1 VFFFV
6 FISKFPQHPND
17 EQHWKRGEK
26 TGTEAADDQRPLF
39 AREEEE
45 EEEETAS
52 GRGGRAAKDT
62 TSEREEE
69 GEDHKR

>member
-6 FISKFPQHPND
+6 FISKFPQHPNEH
-17 EQHWKRGEK
+17 EQRRGEK
-26 TGTEAADDQRPLF
+26 TGTEAADENQRPHLF
-39 AREEEE
+39 AREE

-52 GRGGRAAKDT
+52 GRGGRAAKGT

-69 GEDHKR
+69 GEDHH